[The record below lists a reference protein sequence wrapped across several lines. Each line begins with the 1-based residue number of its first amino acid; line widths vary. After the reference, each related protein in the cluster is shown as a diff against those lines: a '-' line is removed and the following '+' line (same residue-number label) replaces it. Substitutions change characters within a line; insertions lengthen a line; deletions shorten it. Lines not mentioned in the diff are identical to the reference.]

1 MAFEDKTLV
10 CRECGAS
17 FTFSAGEQEFYQNRG
32 LMNEPARCPSCR
44 AARKRG
50 GGGGFQSDQPRTM
63 YPAVCASCGI
73 ETEVPFQPRQ
83 GRPVY
88 CNDCF
93 RSVRATQSF

>member
-1 MAFEDKTLV
+1 MAFEDKILV
-10 CRECGAS
+10 CRECRDS
-17 FTFSAGEQEFYQNRG
+17 FTFTVGEQEYYQSHA
-32 LMNEPARCPSCR
+32 LMHDPAHCPSCR
-44 AARKRG
+44 SARGRG
-50 GGGGFQSDQPRTM
+50 NFRSDLPRTK

-93 RSVRATQSF
+93 RSVRESQSS

>member
-10 CRECGAS
+10 CRECGDS

-44 AARKRG
+44 AARRRG

-93 RSVRATQSF
+93 RSVRETQSI